1 MKMEARYIAYDG
13 ASFVYKEDAEYHE
26 IDRRLCA
33 RRYCLAHIVSTYM
46 GQVAHARSRINS
58 IETRL
63 VNLNEKLRTS
73 EVYESTDHIRLLAD
87 RMNYRADLRLEVL
100 SLKNTKRELVK
111 YNKLLS
117 KTDNDIKRYR
127 QVHDELVASRQNKT
141 K

>member
-1 MKMEARYIAYDG
+1 MKEETRYVAYDG
-13 ASFVYKEDAEYHE
+13 AAFVYKEDAEYHE

-33 RRYCLAHIVSTYM
+33 RRYCLARIVGTYM
-46 GQVAHARSRINS
+46 SQVVHARSRINS

-63 VNLNEKLRTS
+63 VSLNEKLRTPG
-73 EVYESTDHIRLLAD
+73 VYETTDHIKLLAD
-87 RMNYRADLRLEVL
+87 RMNYRADLRMEVL

-127 QVHDELVASRQNKT
+127 QAHDELVASRQNET

>member
-33 RRYCLAHIVSTYM
+33 RRYCLARIVGTYM
-46 GQVAHARSRINS
+46 SRITS

-63 VNLNEKLRTS
+63 VSLNEKLRAPG
-73 EVYESTDHIRLLAD
+73 VYETTDHIKLLAD
-87 RMNYRADLRLEVL
+87 RMNYRADLRMEVL

-127 QVHDELVASRQNKT
+127 QAHDERVASRQNET